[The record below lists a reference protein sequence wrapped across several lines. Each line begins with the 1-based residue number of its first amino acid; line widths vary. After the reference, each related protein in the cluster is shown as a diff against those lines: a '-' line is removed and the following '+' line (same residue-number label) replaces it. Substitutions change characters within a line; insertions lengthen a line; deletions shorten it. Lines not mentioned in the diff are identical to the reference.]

1 MEYENEKEKEREEK
15 DKKRGG
21 KERERERERERKTE
35 KVIKEIMDGSLRK
48 LQRTNSH
55 FQFALG

>member
-21 KERERERERERKTE
+21 KEREREREKKTE